1 MSIKKI
7 QITDTLVE
15 PTLKKKAPKKPR
27 QKNIHR
33 TLRKEFFKKIKERQ
47 HNPIAPNTLTVGKDD
62 FESEFDKSLSFLN
75 SLMVETNKPNPIKI
89 NETKATTID
98 ATKPNTNSLQI
109 TVLPKTD
116 IVLPK
121 YVPTPTSYT
130 SLKHTNRPTYRQLKQ
145 IKPFSDKPTNVNATI
160 PSIVRI
166 KRTTK
171 TLKRKLG
178 KKDNYVSV
186 LIKNMTIKHKIN
198 EETKKLKQTNV
209 HDIKMYLIQRNLL
222 KSGSQC
228 PNDVLRKMYE
238 QCILSGDI
246 NNNNINTKMHN
257 YLNHT

>member
-7 QITDTLVE
+7 HITDSLVDS
-15 PTLKKKAPKKPR
+15 TLKKKAPKKPR
-27 QKNIHR
+27 QKNINQ

-47 HNPIAPNTLTVGKDD
+47 HNSIPPITLTVGKDE

-75 SLMVETNKPNPIKI
+75 SLILEKTKPITIEKPNPI
-89 NETKATTID
+89 E
-98 ATKPNTNSLQI
+98 KPKPLQV

-116 IVLPK
+116 IILPK
-121 YVPTPTSYT
+121 YVATPTPYT
-130 SLKHTNRPTYRQLKQ
+130 SLKHTGRPTYRQMKQ
-145 IKPFSDKPTNVNATI
+145 IKPETPSNATV

-171 TLKRKLG
+171 TLKRTLG
-178 KKDNYVSV
+178 KKDKSVYV
-186 LIKNMTIKHKIN
+186 LIKNMTIKHKIH
-198 EETKKLKQTNV
+198 EETQKLKYTNI

-228 PNDVLRKMYE
+228 PKDVLRKMYE

-246 NNNNINTKMHN
+246 NNNNLNTKMHN
-257 YLNHT
+257 YLNQN

>member
-7 QITDTLVE
+7 QLTDTLIDSS
-15 PTLKKKAPKKPR
+15 LKKKAPKKPR
-27 QKNIHR
+27 QKNINR

-47 HNPIAPNTLTVGKDD
+47 HNHITPITLNVGKDE

-75 SLMVETNKPNPIKI
+75 SLIIENKKTPKPITVE
-89 NETKATTID
+89 
-98 ATKPNTNSLQI
+98 ATKPNTKPLQI
-109 TVLPKTD
+109 N
-116 IVLPK
+116 VLPK
-121 YVPTPTSYT
+121 YVATPTPYT
-130 SLKHTNRPTYRQLKQ
+130 SLKHTSRPTYRQLKQ
-145 IKPFSDKPTNVNATI
+145 IKSTDTSSSCNINETI

-171 TLKRKLG
+171 TLKRTLG
-178 KKDNYVSV
+178 KKDKSVSV

-198 EETKKLKQTNV
+198 EETQKLKQTNI

-228 PNDVLRKMYE
+228 PNDILRKMYE

-246 NNNNINTKMHN
+246 NNNNLNTKMHN
-257 YLNHT
+257 YLNHN